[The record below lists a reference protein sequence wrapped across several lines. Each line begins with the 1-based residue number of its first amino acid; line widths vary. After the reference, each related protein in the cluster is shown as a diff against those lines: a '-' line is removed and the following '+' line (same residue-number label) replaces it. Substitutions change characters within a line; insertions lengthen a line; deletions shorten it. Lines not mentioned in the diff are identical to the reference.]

1 MNPQQ
6 DFKLPSLSPF
16 LKLYKAPDDQRSGE
30 PVWTIHNPS
39 SNTYFRLNWF
49 GFECVSRFSFYKTA
63 QSLKQAV
70 EKETTLRVDLSEI
83 KELVEFLN
91 ASGLTVLSDQ
101 KIFPSGHKEQKLWQ
115 KLLQG
120 YLYFT
125 IPLCSPQSFLT
136 RTLPIIK
143 PLLSPQANYLMAG
156 IFLVSLVMTSQRA
169 DEFFHTFTAMFS
181 LEGAVQI
188 ALTLCFVKIVHEMG
202 HAFTAV
208 KHGVSVPHM
217 GLAFMVFYPV
227 LYTETTGSWQ
237 LSSRK
242 AAFEIGFAGVRAEFF
257 LATLALLLWNFL
269 PTGSVMQSLC
279 FTVVAVSLV
288 SSLLVNLNPLMRF
301 DGYYMLSDLMGIENL
316 QSRSCNFARWQMRR
330 VLLGIKDEPPEEVDT
345 QTKNFLTLFGSA
357 LLIYRFFLFSGIAFA
372 VYHIFFKPLGLIL
385 MLIELWVFIALPIL
399 SELKIWN
406 TRRQEIFKIPRAKI
420 MTFAFFL
427 LSLLFVLPIHNQ
439 INLPAVAH
447 AAQYTDVYAPDSSIV
462 MEIFVREGDM
472 VEKDGVLAVLQS
484 PALEHSY
491 VLSEQELS
499 KLETLKRRVQTD
511 SSLMSERFSSIDEKI
526 EEAQKK
532 LSMIAEQKDRLVV
545 LAPFNGRIR
554 DMGEALHVGRGLQSG
569 ELIFRLVDERN
580 FTITAY
586 LPESE
591 VGRVEKG
598 DKAVFTPDA
607 RPFSNFSLTVTAI
620 SPTNVDRLVWP
631 ELSSCYG
638 GAVQSECGK
647 AEGGGPIPVQSLYR
661 VEFSPEGPLPESE
674 KMALRGQV
682 RVHADYFSPFVRFFN
697 MLVGGMLRESG
708 LS

>member
-1 MNPQQ
+1 MNSQQ

-30 PVWTIHNPS
+30 PVWTLHNPA
-39 SNTYFRLNWF
+39 SNAYFRLNWF
-49 GFECVSRFSFYKTA
+49 GFECVSRFAFHKTA
-63 QSLKQAV
+63 QSLKQEV

-91 ASGLTVLSDQ
+91 ASGLTVLADQ
-101 KIFPSGHKEQKLWQ
+101 KILSSGHKEQKLWQ

-125 IPLCSPQSFLT
+125 IPLCSPQNFLT
-136 RTLPIIK
+136 RTLPMIR
-143 PLLSPQANYLMAG
+143 PLLSAQANYLVATV
-156 IFLVSLVMTSQRA
+156 FLVSLVMTSQRA
-169 DEFFHTFTAMFS
+169 DEFLHTFTGMLS
-181 LEGAVQI
+181 LEGAIQI

-208 KHGVSVPHM
+208 KHGVPVPHM

-242 AAFEIGFAGVRAEFF
+242 AAFEIGFAGIRAEFF
-257 LATLALLLWNFL
+257 LATIALLLWNFL
-269 PTGSVMQSLC
+269 PAGSVAQSLC

-288 SSLLVNLNPLMRF
+288 GSLLVNLNPLMRF
-301 DGYYMLSDLMGIENL
+301 DGYYMLSDLVGIENL
-316 QSRSCNFARWQMRR
+316 QSRSCNFARWQVRR
-330 VLLGIKDEPPEEVDT
+330 IFLGIKDRPPEEVDAKT
-345 QTKNFLTLFGSA
+345 EKFLTLFGSA

-372 VYHIFFKPLGLIL
+372 VYHIFFKPLGLVL
-385 MLIELWVFIALPIL
+385 MLVELWVFIALPIL

-420 MTFAFFL
+420 MMFVFFL
-427 LSLLFVLPIHNQ
+427 LFLFFVLPIHNQ
-439 INLPAVAH
+439 LNLPAVAH
-447 AAQYTDVYAPDSSIV
+447 SAKYTDVYAPDSAIV
-462 MEIFVREGDM
+462 MEMFVQEGDM
-472 VEKDGVLAVLQS
+472 VKKDDVLTVLQS
-484 PALEHSY
+484 SELEHRY
-491 VLSEQELS
+491 ALAEQELN
-499 KLETLKRRVQTD
+499 KLETLKRRAQTD
-511 SSLMSERFSSIDEKI
+511 SALMSDRFSSIDEKI

-532 LSMIAEQKDRLVV
+532 LSAIIEQKDRLVI
-545 LAPFNGRIR
+545 LAPFSGHIR
-554 DMGEALHVGRGLQSG
+554 DMGDALHVGRGVQSG
-569 ELIFRLVDERN
+569 ELIFRLVDERT
-580 FTITAY
+580 FMITAY

-598 DKAVFTPDA
+598 DKAVFTSDA
-607 RPFSNFSLTVTAI
+607 SPFSNSPLTVTTI

-638 GAVQSECGK
+638 GDVQSECGK

-661 VEFSPEGPLPESE
+661 VEFSPAGPLPESE
-674 KMALRGQV
+674 KMVLRGQV
-682 RVHADYFSPFVRFFN
+682 RIHADYFSPFVRFFS